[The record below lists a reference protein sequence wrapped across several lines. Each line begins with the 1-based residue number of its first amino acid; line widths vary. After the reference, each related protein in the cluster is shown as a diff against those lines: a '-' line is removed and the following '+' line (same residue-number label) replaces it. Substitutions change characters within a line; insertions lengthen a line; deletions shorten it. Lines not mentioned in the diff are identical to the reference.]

1 MINLDTHPFDAAID
15 KLRNAGLIRDALIE
29 VGDTVEMA
37 KKILLQNRVRDFNAA
52 DVLALTKMVMD
63 REQVLS
69 ARADAANC
77 EDDEQGAF

>member
-1 MINLDTHPFDAAID
+1 MINLDTHPFDFAMD
-15 KLRNAGLIRDALIE
+15 KLRKDSLIRDALIE

-52 DVLALTKMVMD
+52 DVLALTKLVME

-69 ARADAANC
+69 VRSDAAQH
-77 EDDEQGAF
+77 EDTDQGVF

>member
-37 KKILLQNRVRDFNAA
+37 K
-52 DVLALTKMVMD
+52 
-63 REQVLS
+63 
-69 ARADAANC
+69 
-77 EDDEQGAF
+77 